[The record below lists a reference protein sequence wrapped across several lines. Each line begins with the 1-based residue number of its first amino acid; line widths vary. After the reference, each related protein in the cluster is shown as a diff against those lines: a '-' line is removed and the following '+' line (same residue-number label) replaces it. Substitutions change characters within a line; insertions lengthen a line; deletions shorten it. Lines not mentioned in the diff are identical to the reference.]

1 MDLVLTLVAG
11 GAVPHLDDSTVARV
25 RGALAADGTVAGA
38 PDWLAPGLACD
49 LPCGARAAGA
59 VTAAAR
65 AALAGVRVD
74 VAVQSVVQRRR
85 RFLVADMES
94 TIIENEMLD
103 ELAEALGIGPRIA
116 AVTARAMA
124 GELDFESALAERV
137 ALLAGTPAGVLEA
150 AAARIRMSPGAAVL
164 VATLAAHGVH
174 TALVTGGF
182 TYFAEPVARR
192 LGFAEVRANRL
203 EIAGGKLTG
212 RVLPPVLGRAAKRAA
227 LEEIAGR
234 LGVEAETGVAIGDGA
249 NDLDM
254 VEAAGL
260 GVAWRGKAVL
270 AERAA
275 VRIDHAGLTALLFF
289 MGYRGAAFA
298 AA

>member
-1 MDLVLTLVAG
+1 MLTLVAG
-11 GAVPHLDDSTVARV
+11 GSVPHLDDSIVARV
-25 RGALAADGTVAGA
+25 RGALAAGGTRAGA

-49 LPCGARAAGA
+49 LPCDG
-59 VTAAAR
+59 VAAR
-65 AALAGVRVD
+65 AIMADVRVALAGAPVD
-74 VAVQSVVQRRR
+74 VAVQAVAQRRR

-103 ELAEALGIGPRIA
+103 DLAEALGIGPRIA

-137 ALLAGTPAGVLEA
+137 ALLAGTPVGVVEEA
-150 AAARIRMSPGAAVL
+150 ATRIRMSPGAAVL
-164 VATLAAHGVH
+164 AATLAAQGVY

-182 TYFAEPVARR
+182 TFFADPVARR

-212 RVLPPVLGRAAKRAA
+212 HVLTPVLGRAAKRAA
-227 LEEIAGR
+227 LVEIAAR
-234 LGVEAETGVAIGDGA
+234 LGVGVGAGIAVGDGA

-254 VEAAGL
+254 VEASGL

-275 VRIDHAGLTALLFF
+275 ARIDHADLTALLFF
-289 MGYRGAAFA
+289 MGYRRAEFA

>member
-1 MDLVLTLVAG
+1 VLTLVAG

-25 RGALAADGTVAGA
+25 RGALAAAGIVAGA
-38 PDWLAPGLACD
+38 PDWLASGLACD
-49 LPCGARAAGA
+49 LPCGGRAAGE
-59 VTAAAR
+59 VTAEAR
-65 AALAGVRVD
+65 AVLAGASVD
-74 VAVQSVVQRRR
+74 VAVQPVIGRGR

-103 ELAEALGIGPRIA
+103 ELAEALGVGPRIA

-137 ALLAGTPAGVLEA
+137 ALLAGTPVGVLAA
-150 AAARIRMSPGAAVL
+150 AAARIRMSPGATVL
-164 VATLAAHGVH
+164 AATLAAHGVH

-182 TYFAEPVARR
+182 TFFAEPVARQ

-212 RVLPPVLGRAAKRAA
+212 RVLPPVLGRAAKKAA
-227 LEEIAGR
+227 LEEIAAR
-234 LGVEAETGVAIGDGA
+234 LGVGVGAGVAIGDGA

-270 AERAA
+270 VERAA
-275 VRIDHAGLTALLFF
+275 VRIDHADLTALLFF
-289 MGYRGAAFA
+289 MGYRRAEFVAA
-298 AA
+298 